1 MKKLVS
7 VFFAIF
13 LFGCSSRT
21 ATPEP
26 VSRVVTEIQI
36 VRQSDQLT
44 HRYTSQKAMNRIL
57 SYLRRLDPYGKSDAK
72 PENNSEGYQIRL
84 IYSDGSEK
92 SYAQVGL
99 QYFCDADGQWMQINP
114 KAASELPLLFYA
126 LADDQSDKH
135 AAISA

>member
-7 VFFAIF
+7 FFFAIF
-13 LFGCSSRT
+13 LCGCSSRT
-21 ATPEP
+21 TALEP

-36 VRQSDQLT
+36 MRQSDQLT

-57 SYLRRLDPYGKSDAK
+57 SYLRRLDPYGKSDVK
-72 PENNSEGYQIRL
+72 PDNSTEGYQIRL
-84 IYSDGSEK
+84 IYSDGSDK
-92 SYAQVGL
+92 NYVQVGA
-99 QYFCDADGQWMQINP
+99 QFFCDADGQWKQIDP

-126 LADDQSDKH
+126 LADSQNEKN